1 MTILNDSLEWQRF
14 FWKNPSRPIS
24 GERFFFLGEFR
35 FFDPSF
41 WLAAFVSSLHWLWF
55 STFHLLCYRLKN
67 PATLTV
73 RSCFNGWRISGSPS
87 AISVPDP
94 IKDILNTLG
103 YDCTLTFGLA
113 FSSTQ
118 MLDQNIQKLLP
129 VGDDTT
135 SPLRARLRALS
146 SRCNSIHTSP
156 PIPAAQTF
164 PPTPA
169 ASPVPSPLNSSSNW
183 HETLPPKISSDDVTS
198 MKQLFEKNYPGEV
211 LDPYSTPSIRFW
223 SWVHQQKINKV
234 IKYIPI
240 QLRLSEHQTQ
250 PWSKPDHPNR
260 FEVKSNFFHNFAGTT
275 LQRWTSHQSAFP
287 AIGSTEPQPCYGTHM
302 FFVECATYKSSKPL
316 TQRSLNIPLSN
327 LTKN

>member
-1 MTILNDSLEWQRF
+1 MDD
-14 FWKNPSRPIS
+14 
-24 GERFFFLGEFR
+24 EFQ
-35 FFDPSF
+35 D
-41 WLAAFVSSLHWLWF
+41 
-55 STFHLLCYRLKN
+55 LLQQ
-67 PATLTV
+67 
-73 RSCFNGWRISGSPS
+73 FQI
-87 AISVPDP
+87 PDP

-113 FSSTQ
+113 FSSMQ

-135 SPLRARLRALS
+135 SPLCARLRALW

-169 ASPVPSPLNSSSNW
+169 ASPVPSPLNSSSKW

-211 LDPYSTPSIRFW
+211 LDPYSTPSIRLW
-223 SWVHQQKINKV
+223 SLVHQQKINQV

-240 QLRLSEHQTQ
+240 QLRLSEHQYSAMIETRS
-250 PWSKPDHPNR
+250 SKPLR
-260 FEVKSNFFHNFAGTT
+260 SEIQLLSQFC
-275 LQRWTSHQSAFP
+275 LQRWTSHQSASP